1 MGWFMKK
8 SCGLVLLYLMGVI
21 GFLAFG
27 YLTDSAYA
35 QVKEYQEYDGIMLFY
50 TSKDVTIYRELLPA
64 VFDLPGQPLV
74 EVFVFDFYKMAPWA
88 LKPYQEAAVFLL
100 GNYNGEQIWHCI
112 TMPVTSER
120 ARIGGIRNQGYPKVL
135 AEVTFVR
142 KNPLFLGILKAN
154 GKTIMELTLDTE
166 GGTVSPKEKD
176 WFVRLTGIPSLN
188 FLNGKLI
195 DPMPRSGK
203 TRISILDLSEKYPEI
218 FKVRVGKAALTTF
231 PKNAPKDSDWR
242 PKAFAIEVKEII
254 LAYYFQNK
262 YGFSFG
268 APKVISD

>member
-1 MGWFMKK
+1 MKK
-8 SCGLVLLYLMGVI
+8 SSGVVLVFFMGVI

-27 YLTDSAYA
+27 SLTDSAYA
-35 QVKEYQEYDGIMLFY
+35 QVKQYQEYDGIMLFY
-50 TSKDVTIYRELLPA
+50 TPKDVTVYRELLPA
-64 VFDLPGQPLV
+64 VFDLPDQPLV
-74 EVFVFDFYKMAPWA
+74 EVFVFDFYKMAPGG
-88 LKPYQEAAVFLL
+88 LEPYREAAIFLL
-100 GNYNGEQIWHCI
+100 GNYKGEQIWHCI

-120 ARIGGIRNQGYPKVL
+120 ARIRNQGYPKVL
-135 AEVTFVR
+135 AEVTLVR
-142 KNPLFLGILKAN
+142 KSPLFSGILKAK

-166 GGTVSPKEKD
+166 GRTVNPKEKD

-203 TRISILDLSEKYPEI
+203 PRINILDLSEKYPDI
-218 FKVRVGKAALTTF
+218 FKVRVGKAVLTTF
-231 PKNAPKDSDWR
+231 PENARKDSDWR
-242 PKAFAIEVKEII
+242 PKAFGIEVKEIV

-268 APKVISD
+268 TPKVVSD